1 MTTTKKST
9 VIVFDLF
16 FHKIQWLPNF
26 FWKTLNPFF
35 SKNIGICIRHYW
47 LNRYFLWCSLT
58 GSNICTTFKD
68 TLYTGCFLKNAT
80 SHICY
85 LWLDLN
91 KTKTGI
97 NHFKNR
103 SDDSQLCFSNSLVY
117 FLIPILKEI
126 IFLNP
131 RMCLMLECI

>member
-1 MTTTKKST
+1 M
-9 VIVFDLF
+9 IVFDLF
-16 FHKIQWLPNF
+16 FHKIRWHPNF
-26 FWKTLNPFF
+26 F
-35 SKNIGICIRHYW
+35 
-47 LNRYFLWCSLT
+47 
-58 GSNICTTFKD
+58 
-68 TLYTGCFLKNAT
+68 LKNFESLFLEKYRHLYKALLPQ
-80 SHICY
+80 SLLFVGFSYRVKYLHNLQSRPVYRLFPKKRRKPYLSY

-103 SDDSQLCFSNSLVY
+103 SEDSQLCFSNSLVY